1 MNKAVLLRNYEFPTS
16 EYRRMGFFRCYE
28 AEKFEDFCKEHMA
41 DGTNLDSIWKE
52 FLALHCHNSVKGYVI
67 EASCAKDGKAHVIGF
82 DTTYVFRSEFCM
94 DIGDCECIVIEFD
107 KR

>member
-1 MNKAVLLRNYEFPTS
+1 MLWSREIRGFLQRTYGGRNKPRFHMEGIS
-16 EYRRMGFFRCYE
+16 GF
-28 AEKFEDFCKEHMA
+28 
-41 DGTNLDSIWKE
+41 
-52 FLALHCHNSVKGYVI
+52 ALHNGVKGYVI

>member
-1 MNKAVLLRNYEFPTS
+1 MEQRNSRIFAKNIWWTEQ
-16 EYRRMGFFRCYE
+16 
-28 AEKFEDFCKEHMA
+28 
-41 DGTNLDSIWKE
+41 NLDSIWKE

-67 EASCAKDGKAHVIGF
+67 EASCAKDGKVHVIGF

-107 KR
+107 KI

>member
-1 MNKAVLLRNYEFPTS
+1 
-16 EYRRMGFFRCYE
+16 MGIFRCYG

-52 FLALHCHNSVKGYVI
+52 FLALHCHNSVNGYVI
-67 EASCAKDGKAHVIGF
+67 EASCANDGKAHVIGF